1 MIVRAKDHKGL
12 GSTPGSDCF
21 CSSTI
26 GVLITGGG
34 TACWTAFPCTDSSSD
49 YGGASNP
56 NTPMPQQWIN
66 NESMLASEIAT
77 GTDPNAPSPNCVSTI
92 ITSPIAVCDWIIYLG
107 GVILVAPLAISLLE
121 SRR

>member
-1 MIVRAKDHKGL
+1 
-12 GSTPGSDCF
+12 
-21 CSSTI
+21 
-26 GVLITGGG
+26 
-34 TACWTAFPCTDSSSD
+34 
-49 YGGASNP
+49 
-56 NTPMPQQWIN
+56 MPQQWIN